1 MSKMSGSKALLDG
14 LWNEGTRVVFG
25 LPGGAIMPVYDAFLD
40 SEIRHILARHEQ
52 SAAHMADGYARAS
65 GKPGIC
71 MATSGPGATNLV
83 TGIATAFADS
93 SPVIAITGQVAT
105 PTIGK
110 DAFQECDTVGIVT
123 PITKYA
129 FQPMQSQEI
138 PAIVKKAFKIASTGR
153 PGPVLIDLPR
163 DVQINVAN
171 MSFPK
176 KVDIRGYNPHIT
188 PHPVQTKKAADL
200 LMNSN
205 KPMIWSGGGIII
217 SNAAPQLREI
227 AELLMAP
234 VVTSLIGK
242 GGFPEN
248 HPLSLG
254 PIGMHG
260 RPEANKAICEADCI
274 LAVGVRFS
282 DRSTGRFD
290 EFAKDAHIIH
300 IDIDPAELGKNKKV
314 ELPIVADVGIAL
326 KSLIA
331 SLKRKIVKRDKTLW
345 SKRLQEIK
353 SQIREGDFGSSNEL
367 YQPKIVQK
375 MRELLP
381 SNGIL
386 TTEVGKNQ
394 MWGELY
400 YQAIEPRTWITSTGL
415 GTMGF
420 GFPAAIGAK
429 VAKPEVPVVDLAGDG
444 SFRMTENSLS
454 TCIEEDIPVTVVILN
469 NSTLGMVEQW
479 QRLFYNGRYSGVKLG
494 NTPDFVKLVEAYGAQ
509 GLRAQSIKEFEKA
522 FKEAINSEVTTVIDC
537 PVAPEE
543 DVFPFVAPGRGLN
556 EVIFNSEDKN

>member
-93 SPVIAITGQVAT
+93 SPIIAITGQVAT

-188 PHPVQTKKAADL
+188 PHPVQIKKAADL

-314 ELPIVADVGIAL
+314 KLPIVADVGIAL

-556 EVIFNSEDKN
+556 EVLFNSEDKN

>member
-1 MSKMSGSKALLDG
+1 MSNMSGSKALLEG
-14 LWNEGTRVVFG
+14 LWNEGARVVFG

-217 SNAAPQLREI
+217 SNATPQLREI

-314 ELPIVADVGIAL
+314 KLPIVADVGIAL

>member
-1 MSKMSGSKALLDG
+1 MSNMSGSKALLEG
-14 LWNEGTRVVFG
+14 LWNEGARVVFG

-40 SEIRHILARHEQ
+40 SELRHILARHEQ

-129 FQPMQSQEI
+129 FQLMQSQEI

-217 SNAAPQLREI
+217 SNATPQLREI

>member
-1 MSKMSGSKALLDG
+1 MSKMSGSKALLEG

-93 SPVIAITGQVAT
+93 SPIIAITGQVAT

-163 DVQINVAN
+163 DVQINVDN

-217 SNAAPQLREI
+217 SNATPQLREI

-314 ELPIVADVGIAL
+314 KLPIVADVGIAL

>member
-1 MSKMSGSKALLDG
+1 MSKMSGSKALLEG
-14 LWNEGTRVVFG
+14 LWNEGARVVFG

-93 SPVIAITGQVAT
+93 SPIIAITGQVAT

-188 PHPVQTKKAADL
+188 PHPVQIKKAADL

-556 EVIFNSEDKN
+556 EVLFNSEDKN

>member
-1 MSKMSGSKALLDG
+1 MSKMSGSKALLEG

-93 SPVIAITGQVAT
+93 SPIIAITGQVAT

-188 PHPVQTKKAADL
+188 PHPVQIKKAADL

-314 ELPIVADVGIAL
+314 KLPIVADVGIAL
-326 KSLIA
+326 KYLIA

>member
-1 MSKMSGSKALLDG
+1 MSKMSGSKALLEG
-14 LWNEGTRVVFG
+14 LWNEGARVVFG

-93 SPVIAITGQVAT
+93 SPIIAITGQVAT

-129 FQPMQSQEI
+129 FQLMQSQEI

-217 SNAAPQLREI
+217 SNATPQLREI

-326 KSLIA
+326 NSLIA

>member
-1 MSKMSGSKALLDG
+1 MSKMSGSKALLEG
-14 LWNEGTRVVFG
+14 LWNEGARVVFG

-93 SPVIAITGQVAT
+93 SPIIAITGQVAT

-129 FQPMQSQEI
+129 FQLMQSQEI

-217 SNAAPQLREI
+217 SNATPQLREI

>member
-1 MSKMSGSKALLDG
+1 MSKMSGSKALLEG
-14 LWNEGTRVVFG
+14 LWNEGARVVFG

-93 SPVIAITGQVAT
+93 SPIIAITGQVAT

-217 SNAAPQLREI
+217 SNATPQLREI

-420 GFPAAIGAK
+420 GFPAAIGA
-429 VAKPEVPVVDLAGDG
+429 
-444 SFRMTENSLS
+444 
-454 TCIEEDIPVTVVILN
+454 
-469 NSTLGMVEQW
+469 
-479 QRLFYNGRYSGVKLG
+479 
-494 NTPDFVKLVEAYGAQ
+494 
-509 GLRAQSIKEFEKA
+509 
-522 FKEAINSEVTTVIDC
+522 
-537 PVAPEE
+537 
-543 DVFPFVAPGRGLN
+543 
-556 EVIFNSEDKN
+556 

>member
-1 MSKMSGSKALLDG
+1 MSNMSGSKALLEG
-14 LWNEGTRVVFG
+14 LWNEGARVVFG

-171 MSFPK
+171 MNLSK

-556 EVIFNSEDKN
+556 EVLFNSEGKN

>member
-1 MSKMSGSKALLDG
+1 MSKMSGSKALLEG
-14 LWNEGTRVVFG
+14 LWNEGARVVFG

-93 SPVIAITGQVAT
+93 SPIIAITGQVAT

-188 PHPVQTKKAADL
+188 PHPVQIKKAADL

-282 DRSTGRFD
+282 DRSTGSFD
-290 EFAKDAHIIH
+290 EFGKDAHIIH

-326 KSLIA
+326 NSLIA

-556 EVIFNSEDKN
+556 EVLFNSEDKN

>member
-93 SPVIAITGQVAT
+93 SPIIAITGQVAT

-188 PHPVQTKKAADL
+188 PHPVQIKKAADL

-314 ELPIVADVGIAL
+314 KLPIVADVGIAL

-556 EVIFNSEDKN
+556 EVLFNSEGKN

>member
-188 PHPVQTKKAADL
+188 PHPVQIKKAADL

-326 KSLIA
+326 NSLIA

-556 EVIFNSEDKN
+556 EVLFNSEGKN

>member
-93 SPVIAITGQVAT
+93 SPIIAITGQVAT

-188 PHPVQTKKAADL
+188 PHPVQIKKAADL

-314 ELPIVADVGIAL
+314 KLPIVADVGIAL

-509 GLRAQSIKEFEKA
+509 GLLAQSIKEFEKA

-556 EVIFNSEDKN
+556 EVLFNSEDKN

>member
-1 MSKMSGSKALLDG
+1 MSNMSGSKALLEG
-14 LWNEGTRVVFG
+14 LWNEGARVVFG

-556 EVIFNSEDKN
+556 EVLFNSEGKN

>member
-1 MSKMSGSKALLDG
+1 MSNMSGSKALLEG
-14 LWNEGTRVVFG
+14 LWNEGARVVFG

-129 FQPMQSQEI
+129 FQLMQSQEI

-217 SNAAPQLREI
+217 SNATPQLREI

-314 ELPIVADVGIAL
+314 KLPIVADVGIAL

>member
-1 MSKMSGSKALLDG
+1 MSNMSGSKALLEG
-14 LWNEGTRVVFG
+14 LWNEGARVVFG

-40 SEIRHILARHEQ
+40 SELRHILARHEQ

-93 SPVIAITGQVAT
+93 SPIIAITGQVAT

-129 FQPMQSQEI
+129 FQLMQSQEI

-163 DVQINVAN
+163 DVQINVDN

-188 PHPVQTKKAADL
+188 PHPVQIKKAADL

-282 DRSTGRFD
+282 DRSTGRFN

-314 ELPIVADVGIAL
+314 KLPIVADVGIAL

>member
-1 MSKMSGSKALLDG
+1 MSKMSGSKALLEG

-93 SPVIAITGQVAT
+93 SPIIAITGQVAT

-163 DVQINVAN
+163 DVQINVDN

-188 PHPVQTKKAADL
+188 PHPVQIKKAADL

-314 ELPIVADVGIAL
+314 KLPIVADVGIAL

>member
-1 MSKMSGSKALLDG
+1 MSNMSGSKALLEG
-14 LWNEGTRVVFG
+14 LWNEGARVVFG

-93 SPVIAITGQVAT
+93 SPIIAITGQVAT

-188 PHPVQTKKAADL
+188 PHPVQIKKAADL

-314 ELPIVADVGIAL
+314 KLPIVADVGIAL

-556 EVIFNSEDKN
+556 EVLFNSEDKN

>member
-1 MSKMSGSKALLDG
+1 MSNMSGSKALLEG
-14 LWNEGTRVVFG
+14 LWNEGARVVFG

-129 FQPMQSQEI
+129 FQLMQSQEI